1 MRVET
6 LDRLFQV
13 AIILGKATEDVFKL
27 TGKNMV
33 RQIQLIWVVS
43 LFDCRYEKS
52 CFRNATLRVY
62 VLLLSFSFLICCL
75 LLIFWLFVFVSV
87 FF

>member
-1 MRVET
+1 MIQANVRPTRENVFTDGFCLQVIEHIISRMSSVRVET

-52 CFRNATLRVY
+52 
-62 VLLLSFSFLICCL
+62 
-75 LLIFWLFVFVSV
+75 
-87 FF
+87 